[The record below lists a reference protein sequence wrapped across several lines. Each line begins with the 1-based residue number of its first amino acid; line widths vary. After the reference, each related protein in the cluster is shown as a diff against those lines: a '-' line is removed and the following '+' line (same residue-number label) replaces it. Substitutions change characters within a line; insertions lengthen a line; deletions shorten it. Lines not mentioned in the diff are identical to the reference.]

1 MGRKIKDIA
10 SEALELPVAARA
22 QLAKQL
28 LDSLDDISE
37 EENDKLWAEEA
48 ERRYD
53 EYKAGKIKAIPAEEV
68 FARLKP
74 RQK

>member
-1 MGRKIKDIA
+1 MRRKIKDIA

-22 QLAKQL
+22 QLAKKL

-37 EENDKLWAEEA
+37 EENEKLWAEEG

-53 EYKAGKIKAIPAEEV
+53 EYKAGKIKAVPTEEV
-68 FARLKP
+68 FAAFKSRK
-74 RQK
+74 K

>member
-1 MGRKIKDIA
+1 MGRKIKDIS

-37 EENDKLWAEEA
+37 EENNKLWAEEA

-68 FARLKP
+68 FARLKS
-74 RQK
+74 RKK